1 MKIVNKYITLFII
14 ITSGGLVACNAQD
27 KQDEMLLGEISK
39 SDLQKVPYAAWYNES
54 DQGYQVDAAAIT
66 ELDKLLNGV
75 EIKIV
80 MGTWCHDSKREVP
93 RFYKI
98 LSAAGIN
105 EDSTTMIA
113 LDRKKRAPNS
123 EIDGMGITNTPTF
136 IFYKDGKEL
145 NRIVEKP
152 AVSLEKDITTILKGS
167 EYRHLKLPK

>member
-1 MKIVNKYITLFII
+1 MKIVSKYISLFIVL
-14 ITSGGLVACNAQD
+14 TGAGLVAVHAQD
-27 KQDEMLLGEISK
+27 KQDEMLLGEISS
-39 SDLQKVPYAAWYNES
+39 SDLRKAPYATWYNEN
-54 DQGYQVDAAAIT
+54 DQSYQVDAAAIT
-66 ELDKLLNGV
+66 ELDSLFEGV

-98 LSAAGIN
+98 LSAAGVN

-113 LDRKKRAPNS
+113 LDRKKQAPRN

-136 IFYKDGKEL
+136 IFYRDGKEL

-152 AVSLEKDITTILKGS
+152 VISLEKDITAILKGS
-167 EYRHLKLPK
+167 EYRHSKLPK